1 MQADSLPAELPW
13 KYNNTGL
20 GSLPL
25 LQGIF
30 LTQELNRGLQHCMI
44 LYQLTYQGSP
54 GDSVVKNTPA
64 NEGEAG
70 DVGLISELES
80 PPGEGYGNPLQYSF
94 LGNPM
99 GRRAWWAQSTVSQKT
114 WI

>member
-13 KYNNTGL
+13 KYKNTGL

-30 LTQELNRGLQHCMI
+30 RTQELNRGLQHCRI

-70 DVGLISELES
+70 DVGLISGLES
-80 PPGEGYGNPLQYSF
+80 PPGEGYGNPLRI
-94 LGNPM
+94 L
-99 GRRAWWAQSTVSQKT
+99 AWEIPWAEEPIGSQRVGHN
-114 WI
+114 